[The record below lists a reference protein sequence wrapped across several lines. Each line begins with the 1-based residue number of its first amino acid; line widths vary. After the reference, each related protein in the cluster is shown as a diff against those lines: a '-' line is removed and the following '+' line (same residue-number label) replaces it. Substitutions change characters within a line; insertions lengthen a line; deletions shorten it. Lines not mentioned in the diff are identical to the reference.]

1 MKNLIFAALTVGTL
15 TACSKDAVYTT
26 DGETQVTLRLQG
38 DFYLTTHAF
47 TRSIE
52 ADGKAMTDVWL
63 FDYKDGTFL
72 QSIHQSSGE
81 SDFGE
86 PTITLP
92 YGTHHIYAVASRGTS
107 SVTDT
112 ESHTIVWSRP
122 LDTFWTDYTVTATA
136 NTPTTATVTLDRVV
150 TKLAIAPT
158 EPIPTGTA
166 RVDITPHTWYYGLD
180 YLTGQPSAP
189 SEDEPHSITIPS
201 DYVGTATTF
210 SIFGF
215 SGTTEWTTP
224 VTVESYTSTN
234 TVTAAVTIPS
244 APFQSN
250 RITEYR
256 GHLWSVGSGL
266 ALTLNTEWDAPYTGT
281 W

>member
-1 MKNLIFAALTVGTL
+1 MKNLILAALTVATI

-26 DGETQVTLRLQG
+26 DGETQVTLHLQG

-47 TRSIE
+47 TRAIE
-52 ADGKAMTDVWL
+52 ADGKAMTDIWL
-63 FDYKDGTFL
+63 FDYQDGVL
-72 QSIHQSSGE
+72 HQQLHQTQGE

-92 YGTHHIYAVASRGTS
+92 YGQHHIYAVISRGAS
-107 SVTDT
+107 PVIDS
-112 ESHTIVWSRP
+112 ESHTIVWSKP
-122 LDTFWTDYTVTATA
+122 LDTFYADYAVTVNA
-136 NTPTTATVTLDRVV
+136 NAPTTAAVTLDRVV
-150 TKLAIAPT
+150 TKLSIAPT
-158 EPIPTGTA
+158 DPIPTGTS

-180 YLTGQPSAP
+180 YMNGQPTAP

-215 SGTTEWTTP
+215 SGATEWTTA
-224 VTVESYTSTN
+224 VTVESYSGTN
-234 TVTAAVTIPS
+234 TETASVNIPS
-244 APFQSN
+244 APFKAN
-250 RITEYR
+250 RVTEYR
-256 GHLWSVGSGL
+256 GHLWSVGTGL
-266 ALTLNTEWDAPYTGT
+266 TLTLNTEWSTPYQAT